1 MTMPKALPAQEQ
13 VPGLP
18 LDQLAMHVLWWHGD
32 QRGSQSRKGFLT
44 QREAEAARARQGL
57 SGITVTSSGSVRG
70 PAAQAWQEAYEWLI
84 HHGLLTADVTQ
95 SGDFWMPS
103 RLGLDV
109 ARDVQGLARMRASAR
124 LDVDLHPS
132 IAGRIGSQFLL
143 GEYELAAFAAMR
155 QVEIRVREL
164 AGASDSDL
172 GVKLMT
178 AAFKTG
184 GPLHDATIDPGESE
198 SLMALFRGA
207 IGTFK
212 NPSSHREV
220 DFADP
225 TEASEIVLLA
235 DLLLRMLDRI
245 DARINGGPL
254 PSSSPGRRRV

>member
-1 MTMPKALPAQEQ
+1 MMAIHADGTQLLRRGLGRATGVPRARVSSSSMTMPKALPAQEQ

-18 LDQLAMHVLWWHGD
+18 LDQLAMHVLWWHVD
-32 QRGSQSRKGFLT
+32 QRGSQSRKGFLA
-44 QREAEAARARQGL
+44 QRESEAARARQDLG
-57 SGITVTSSGSVRG
+57 GVMVTSSGSVRG

-164 AGASDSDL
+164 AGAATL
-172 GVKLMT
+172 
-178 AAFKTG
+178 
-184 GPLHDATIDPGESE
+184 PLVPGEASV
-198 SLMALFRGA
+198 STALTNMIEARPQRASG
-207 IGTFK
+207 
-212 NPSSHREV
+212 HRR
-220 DFADP
+220 P
-225 TEASEIVLLA
+225 
-235 DLLLRMLDRI
+235 
-245 DARINGGPL
+245 
-254 PSSSPGRRRV
+254 